1 MKLQEA
7 QMVAILLLLT
17 LLVPLL
23 LLLVPAGVYRTLRSW
38 SQTLNWEASLLLASV
53 VAFLSY
59 IHIGEIL
66 DPPIPLPVYLFWA
79 LKIIALISPSCIAVA
94 WLRWNGVQWATA
106 LLLFPH
112 VLVGAFTI
120 WLISQVPL
128 MMG

>member
-1 MKLQEA
+1 
-7 QMVAILLLLT
+7 MVMILLLLT

-23 LLLVPAGVYRTLRSW
+23 LLLVPAGIYRTLRSW

-53 VAFLSY
+53 VAFLGY
-59 IHIGEIL
+59 IRIDEIL
-66 DPPIPLPVYLFWA
+66 DPPIPLPAYLFWA

-94 WLRWNGVQWATA
+94 WLRWTGVKWATA

>member
-1 MKLQEA
+1 
-7 QMVAILLLLT
+7 MVVILLLLT

-23 LLLVPAGVYRTLRSW
+23 LFLVPAGIYRTLHSRI
-38 SQTLNWEASLLLASV
+38 QTLNWEASLLLASV
-53 VAFLSY
+53 VAFLGY
-59 IHIGEIL
+59 IRIDEIL
-66 DPPIPLPVYLFWA
+66 DPPIPLPAYLFWA
-79 LKIIALISPSCIAVA
+79 LKLIALISPGCIAVA
-94 WLRWNGVQWATA
+94 WLRWTGVQWAAA

>member
-1 MKLQEA
+1 
-7 QMVAILLLLT
+7 MVVILLLLT

-23 LLLVPAGVYRTLRSW
+23 LFLVPAGVYRTLRSW

-53 VAFLSY
+53 VGYLGY
-59 IHIGEIL
+59 IRINAIL
-66 DPPIPLPVYLFWA
+66 DPPIPLPGYLFWA
-79 LKIIALISPSCIAVA
+79 LKIIALLSPGCIAVA
-94 WLRWNGVQWATA
+94 WLRWTGVQWATA

-120 WLISQVPL
+120 WLIRQVPL

>member
-1 MKLQEA
+1 M
-7 QMVAILLLLT
+7 IPLLLT

-23 LLLVPAGVYRTLRSW
+23 LFLVPAGIYRILRSW

-53 VAFLSY
+53 VAFLGYMRIS
-59 IHIGEIL
+59 EIL
-66 DPPIPLPVYLFWA
+66 DPPVPLPGYLFWA
-79 LKIIALISPSCIAVA
+79 LKLIALISPSCIAVA
-94 WLRWNGVQWATA
+94 WLRWTRVPWATA

-120 WLISQVPL
+120 WLFRQVPL

>member
-7 QMVAILLLLT
+7 QMVIILLLLIF
-17 LLVPLL
+17 LVPIL
-23 LLLVPAGVYRTLRSW
+23 LLLVPAGIYRALRSW

-53 VAFLSY
+53 VAHWGY
-59 IHIGEIL
+59 IRIAEIL
-66 DPPIPLPVYLFWA
+66 DPPIPLPGYLFWA
-79 LKIIALISPSCIAVA
+79 LKIVALISPGCIAVA
-94 WLRWNGVQWATA
+94 WLRSTHVPWATA

-120 WLISQVPL
+120 WLISQLPL

>member
-1 MKLQEA
+1 
-7 QMVAILLLLT
+7 MVMILLLLT

-23 LLLVPAGVYRTLRSW
+23 LLLVPAGIYRTLRSW
-38 SQTLNWEASLLLASV
+38 SQTMNWEASLLVASV
-53 VAFLSY
+53 VAFLGY
-59 IHIGEIL
+59 IRIDEIL
-66 DPPIPLPVYLFWA
+66 DPPIPLPAYLFWA

-94 WLRWNGVQWATA
+94 WLRWTRVQWSTA

>member
-7 QMVAILLLLT
+7 QMVLILLLLT

-23 LLLVPAGVYRTLRSW
+23 LLLVPAGIYRTLRSW

-53 VAFLSY
+53 VAYLGY
-59 IHIGEIL
+59 IRINAIL
-66 DPPIPLPVYLFWA
+66 DPPIPLPAYLFWA
-79 LKIIALISPSCIAVA
+79 LKIVALLSPTCIAVA
-94 WLRWNGVQWATA
+94 WLRWTRVQWSTA